1 MKSSNYDCIIVG
13 GGAAGLYCA
22 AQLARTAF
30 FSGKKILIIEGGSR
44 VGNKLALT
52 GSGRCNLSNTEI
64 DLTKYNTDDQYKL
77 EACINKYG
85 ETDTSYYFEN
95 VLGVVLEQKGTLVYP
110 ATLKSSTVV
119 DALRFYLEDNKVE
132 IALKEKV
139 TAVAKSE
146 NLFEVKTDADK
157 TYLTKNLVIAT
168 GGITYPSTGST
179 GDVLKLVEGLTDST
193 CFVPFK
199 PALTSLSSDMT
210 GIKAMA
216 GIRCRGDVKIVG
228 RDGVIKARS
237 EGEILF
243 TKEGGISGI
252 CVMDVSDS
260 VVRLFDEGDKDV
272 KAVLNLTGK
281 SGGEILQMIYIRRQ
295 MFPHRNCSDAL
306 SGMLLRNVTDFVMKK
321 MGMKADKMTLRE
333 LNDRQLVDLTN
344 LLCAFP
350 IPVTG
355 YGDVDKAQVSSGG
368 FKLSKLDDNMQVK
381 YCPGLYIIGE
391 AVNVNGIC
399 GGYNLQWAWSSGIL
413 AGRSCADSLRGGL
426 S

>member
-22 AQLARTAF
+22 AQLAKNAF

-119 DALRFYLEDNKVE
+119 DALRFYLDDNKVE
-132 IALKEKV
+132 TVLKEKV
-139 TAVAKSE
+139 TEVSKSE
-146 NLFEVKTDADK
+146 NLFEVKTDAGE

-179 GDVLKLVEGLTDST
+179 GDVLKLVEVLTDKT

-210 GIKAMA
+210 GIKGMA
-216 GIRCRGDVKIVG
+216 GIKCRGDVKIVG
-228 RDGVIKARS
+228 SDGVIRARS

-260 VVRLFDEGDKDV
+260 VVKLMDEGDKDI

-295 MFPHRNCSDAL
+295 MYPHRNCSDAL

-321 MGMKADKMTLRE
+321 MGLKADKMTLRE

-350 IPVTG
+350 VPVTG

-399 GGYNLQWAWSSGIL
+399 GGYNLQWAWTSAALAAEGI
-413 AGRSCADSLRGGL
+413 SQNV
-426 S
+426 

>member
-52 GSGRCNLSNTEI
+52 GSGRCNLTNTEI

-77 EACINKYG
+77 ESCINRYG

-132 IALKEKV
+132 IDLKEKV
-139 TAVAKSE
+139 TSVSKSD

-157 TYLTKNLVIAT
+157 THLTKNLVIAT
-168 GGITYPSTGST
+168 GGITYPVSGST
-179 GDVLKLVEGLTDST
+179 GDVLKLVEGLTDAT

-199 PALTSLSSDMT
+199 PALTSLSSNMT
-210 GIKAMA
+210 GIKGMA
-216 GIRCRGDVKIVG
+216 GIKCRGDVKIVG
-228 RDGVIKARS
+228 SDGVIRARS

-260 VVRLFDEGDKDV
+260 VVKLFDEGDEDV

-281 SGGEILQMIYIRRQ
+281 AGGEILQMIYIRRQ
-295 MFPHRNCSDAL
+295 MYPHRNCSDAL

-321 MGMKADKMTLRE
+321 MGLKADKMTLRE
-333 LNDRQLVDLTN
+333 LNDSQLVELTN

-350 IPVTG
+350 VPITG

-399 GGYNLQWAWSSGIL
+399 GGYNLQWAWTSAALAAEGI
-413 AGRSCADSLRGGL
+413 SQNV
-426 S
+426 

>member
-132 IALKEKV
+132 TVLKEKV
-139 TAVAKSE
+139 VSVAKSE
-146 NLFEVKTDADK
+146 TLFEVKTDADK

-199 PALTSLSSDMT
+199 PALTSLSSDMV

-216 GIRCRGDVKIVG
+216 GIRCRGDVKIIG
-228 RDGVIKARS
+228 SDGVIKARS

-399 GGYNLQWAWSSGIL
+399 GGYNLQWAWTSAALAAEGI
-413 AGRSCADSLRGGL
+413 SQNV
-426 S
+426 

>member
-22 AQLARTAF
+22 SQLARTAF

-132 IALKEKV
+132 TVLKEKV
-139 TAVAKSE
+139 VSVAKSE

-199 PALTSLSSDMT
+199 PALTSLSSDMV

-228 RDGVIKARS
+228 SDGVIKARS

-399 GGYNLQWAWSSGIL
+399 GGYNLQWAWTSAALAAEGI
-413 AGRSCADSLRGGL
+413 SQNV
-426 S
+426 

>member
-1 MKSSNYDCIIVG
+1 MKSINYDCIIVG

-30 FSGKKILIIEGGSR
+30 FSGKKILIIESGSR

-52 GSGRCNLSNTEI
+52 GSGRCNLTNTEI

-77 EACINKYG
+77 ESCINRYG

-132 IALKEKV
+132 IDLKEKV
-139 TAVAKSE
+139 TSVSKSD

-157 TYLTKNLVIAT
+157 THLTKNLVIAT
-168 GGITYPSTGST
+168 GGITYPVTGST
-179 GDVLKLVEGLTDST
+179 GDVLKLVEGLTDAT

-199 PALTSLSSDMT
+199 PALTSLSSNMT
-210 GIKAMA
+210 GIKGMA
-216 GIRCRGDVKIVG
+216 GIKCRGDVKIVG
-228 RDGVIKARS
+228 SDGVIRARS

-260 VVRLFDEGDKDV
+260 VVKLFDEGDEDV

-281 SGGEILQMIYIRRQ
+281 AGGEILQMIYIRRQ
-295 MFPHRNCSDAL
+295 MYPHRNCSDAL

-321 MGMKADKMTLRE
+321 MGLKADKMTLRE
-333 LNDRQLVDLTN
+333 LNDSQLVELTN

-350 IPVTG
+350 VPITG

-399 GGYNLQWAWSSGIL
+399 GGYNLQWAWTSAALAAEGI
-413 AGRSCADSLRGGL
+413 SQYV
-426 S
+426 

>member
-1 MKSSNYDCIIVG
+1 MKSIIYDCIIVG

-52 GSGRCNLSNTEI
+52 GSGRCNLTNTEI

-77 EACINKYG
+77 ESCINRYG

-139 TAVAKSE
+139 TSVSKSD

-157 TYLTKNLVIAT
+157 THLTKNLVIAT
-168 GGITYPSTGST
+168 GGITYPVTGST
-179 GDVLKLVEGLTDST
+179 GDVLKLVEGLTDAT

-199 PALTSLSSDMT
+199 PALTSLSSNMT
-210 GIKAMA
+210 GIKGMA
-216 GIRCRGDVKIVG
+216 GIKCRGDVKIVG
-228 RDGVIKARS
+228 SDGVIRARS

-260 VVRLFDEGDKDV
+260 VVKLFDEGDEDV

-281 SGGEILQMIYIRRQ
+281 AGGEILQMIYIRRQ
-295 MFPHRNCSDAL
+295 MYPHRNCSDAL

-321 MGMKADKMTLRE
+321 MGLKADKMTLRE
-333 LNDRQLVDLTN
+333 LNDSQLVELTN

-350 IPVTG
+350 VPITG

-399 GGYNLQWAWSSGIL
+399 GGYNLQWAWTSAALAAEGI
-413 AGRSCADSLRGGL
+413 SQYV
-426 S
+426 

>member
-1 MKSSNYDCIIVG
+1 MKSINYDCIIVG

-30 FSGKKILIIEGGSR
+30 FSGKKILIIESGSR

-52 GSGRCNLSNTEI
+52 GSGRCNLTNTEI
-64 DLTKYNTDDQYKL
+64 DLSKYNTDDQYKL

-132 IALKEKV
+132 IDLKEKV
-139 TAVAKSE
+139 TSVSKSD

-157 TYLTKNLVIAT
+157 THLTKNLVIAT
-168 GGITYPSTGST
+168 GGITYPVTGST
-179 GDVLKLVEGLTDST
+179 GDVLKLVEGLTDAT

-199 PALTSLSSDMT
+199 PALTSLSSNMT
-210 GIKAMA
+210 GIKGMA
-216 GIRCRGDVKIVG
+216 GIKCRGDVKIVG
-228 RDGVIKARS
+228 SDGVIRARS

-260 VVRLFDEGDKDV
+260 VVKLFDEGDEDV

-281 SGGEILQMIYIRRQ
+281 AGGEILQMIYIRRQ
-295 MFPHRNCSDAL
+295 MYPHRNCSDAL

-321 MGMKADKMTLRE
+321 MGLKADKMTLRE
-333 LNDRQLVDLTN
+333 LNDSQLVELTN

-350 IPVTG
+350 VPITG

-399 GGYNLQWAWSSGIL
+399 GGYNLQWAWTSAALAAEGI
-413 AGRSCADSLRGGL
+413 SQYV
-426 S
+426 

>member
-1 MKSSNYDCIIVG
+1 MKSSTLDCIIVG

-52 GSGRCNLSNTEI
+52 GSGRCNLTNTEI
-64 DLTKYNTDDQYKL
+64 DLTKYNTDDQFKL
-77 EACINKYG
+77 ESLMNRYG

-132 IALKEKV
+132 IDLKEKV
-139 TAVAKSE
+139 TSIAKSE
-146 NLFEVKTDADK
+146 ELFEVKTDADK
-157 TYLTKNLVIAT
+157 THLTKNIVIAT
-168 GGITYPSTGST
+168 GGITYPVTGST
-179 GDVLKLVEGLTDST
+179 GDVLKLVEGLTDKT

-199 PALTSLSSDMT
+199 PALTSLSSNMV
-210 GIKAMA
+210 GIKGMA
-216 GIRCRGDVKIVG
+216 GIKCRGDVKIVG
-228 RDGVIKARS
+228 SDGVIRARS

-260 VVRLFDEGDKDV
+260 VVRLFDEGDENV

-281 SGGEILQMIYIRRQ
+281 AGGEILQMIYIRRQ
-295 MFPHRNCSDAL
+295 MYPHRNCSDAL

-321 MGMKADKMTLRE
+321 MGLKADKMTLRE
-333 LNDRQLVDLTN
+333 LNDKQLVDLTN

-350 IPVTG
+350 IPITG

-399 GGYNLQWAWSSGIL
+399 GGYNLQWAWTSAALAAEGI
-413 AGRSCADSLRGGL
+413 SQNV
-426 S
+426 

>member
-110 ATLKSSTVV
+110 STLKSSTVV

-132 IALKEKV
+132 TVLKEKV
-139 TAVAKSE
+139 ISVAKSE

-157 TYLTKNLVIAT
+157 NYLTKNLVIAT

-199 PALTSLSSDMT
+199 PALTSLSSDMV

-228 RDGVIKARS
+228 SDGVIKARS

-399 GGYNLQWAWSSGIL
+399 GGYNLQWAWTSAALAAEGI
-413 AGRSCADSLRGGL
+413 SQNV
-426 S
+426 